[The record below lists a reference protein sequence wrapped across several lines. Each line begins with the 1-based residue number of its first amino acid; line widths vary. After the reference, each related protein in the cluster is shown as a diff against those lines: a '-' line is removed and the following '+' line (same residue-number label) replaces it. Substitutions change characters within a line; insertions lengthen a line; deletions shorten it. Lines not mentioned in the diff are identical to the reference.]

1 MMTES
6 LIQAYSNSPR
16 RQKLQILGG
25 FFLTLVV
32 LAMLLISYLVVS
44 ARAVSKGREL
54 QRAKDVL
61 DELVYLNVNYRS
73 KISEFMQF
81 DDLEVRAD
89 ELGFRAP
96 YPGEVFYVE
105 LAGFSLESGQ
115 ARVVG
120 SDTQT
125 AKIDVN
131 LLEYHETL
139 FQWVGRQ
146 IQIFLHPFEDL

>member
-1 MMTES
+1 MTES

-25 FFLTLVV
+25 FFLTLVI

-54 QRAKDVL
+54 QRAKDEI
-61 DELVYLNVNYRS
+61 DNLVYLNVNYRS

-105 LAGFSLESGQ
+105 LAGFGVESG
-115 ARVVG
+115 RTVVIG
-120 SDTQT
+120 NDTQI
-125 AKIDVN
+125 AKIDLN
-131 LLEYHETL
+131 LRDYHETL
-139 FQWVGRQ
+139 FQWMGRQ

>member
-1 MMTES
+1 MTES

-25 FFLTLVV
+25 FFLTLVI

-54 QRAKDVL
+54 QRAKDEI
-61 DELVYLNVNYRS
+61 DNLVYLNVNYRS

-105 LAGFSLESGQ
+105 LAGFDVESG
-115 ARVVG
+115 RTVVIG
-120 SDTQT
+120 NDTQI
-125 AKIDVN
+125 AKIDLN
-131 LLEYHETL
+131 LRDYHETL
-139 FQWVGRQ
+139 FQWMGRQ

>member
-1 MMTES
+1 MTES

-25 FFLTLVV
+25 FFLSLVIM
-32 LAMLLISYLVVS
+32 AMLLISYLVVS

-54 QRAKDVL
+54 QRAKD
-61 DELVYLNVNYRS
+61 DIDNLVYLNVNYRS
-73 KISEFMQF
+73 KISGYMQF

-105 LAGFSLESGQ
+105 LAGFGGEPG
-115 ARVVG
+115 RTVVVG
-120 SDTQT
+120 NDTQI
-125 AKIDVN
+125 AKIDLN
-131 LLEYHETL
+131 LREYHETL
-139 FQWVGRQ
+139 FEWMGRQ

>member
-1 MMTES
+1 MAES

-25 FFLTLVV
+25 FFLTLVI

-44 ARAVSKGREL
+44 ARAVSRGREL
-54 QRAKDVL
+54 QRAKD
-61 DELVYLNVNYRS
+61 DIDNLVYLNVNYRS
-73 KISEFMQF
+73 KISENMQF

-105 LAGFSLESGQ
+105 LAGFGSESGR
-115 ARVVG
+115 AVVIG
-120 SDTQT
+120 NDTQI
-125 AKIDVN
+125 AKIDLNVRD
-131 LLEYHETL
+131 YHETL
-139 FQWVGRQ
+139 FQWMGRQ
-146 IQIFLHPFEDL
+146 IQVFLHPFEDL